1 MKSLGKK
8 VMANFITRA
17 THMQVARGFYT
28 WVDTTNNW
36 NKKRRLLKKALV
48 YWMKNDTASSFRK
61 WAQINYKI
69 VEVKLKAELQVK
81 EQTRK
86 TLVRQG
92 ARELEEQELEETRL
106 NNELRG
112 AVVERDRMQR
122 QFDKA
127 FETHCS
133 RVKNNVYIEKRRNI
147 LCTWRDFVRREKNAV
162 NVIGAIARR
171 TLRIEVFRRIR
182 MVARERFLDKNAERI
197 CTNFFNMSKHGNLK
211 KAFSRW
217 R

>member
-1 MKSLGKK
+1 
-8 VMANFITRA
+8 
-17 THMQVARGFYT
+17 
-28 WVDTTNNW
+28 
-36 NKKRRLLKKALV
+36 
-48 YWMKNDTASSFRK
+48 
-61 WAQINYKI
+61 
-69 VEVKLKAELQVK
+69 
-81 EQTRK
+81 
-86 TLVRQG
+86 
-92 ARELEEQELEETRL
+92 
-106 NNELRG
+106 
-112 AVVERDRMQR
+112 MQR
-122 QFDKA
+122 QFDVA

-182 MVARERFLDKNAERI
+182 MVARENYLDKNAERI

-217 R
+217 RQNSFKICVKEKMAAELRLMMTKKKHEEEVNCIIA